1 MKNQD
6 KRARPNSTPQPR
18 SDFNWPPKDE
28 ELAPSGIDA
37 NQSAHERLRA
47 YFNWPPDDAGPA
59 PATAEASGVTSE
71 EPRSALNWPPV
82 DDVAAS
88 PGVGG
93 VPEPAGEA
101 EGSFNWPPPD
111 EPVPVPIVERMFQ
124 PSAPEVEPH
133 PEDSVFVPAPIEAA
147 AAIEVAAPTLDV
159 EAAAVAES
167 VVQAELDGI
176 TDGQWELEIA
186 RLQALIDG
194 LTEKLEWRATG
205 VIGNGQRLQH

>member
-1 MKNQD
+1 MKKLD

-28 ELAPSGIDA
+28 ELAPFGIDA
-37 NQSAHERLRA
+37 SPSAHERLRA
-47 YFNWPPDDAGPA
+47 YFNWPPDDAGAPA
-59 PATAEASGVTSE
+59 ATAEASGVTSE
-71 EPRSALNWPPV
+71 EPRSAFNWPPV
-82 DDVAAS
+82 DNVAAS
-88 PGVGG
+88 PGVGI

-111 EPVPVPIVERMFQ
+111 EPVPAPSVEMTFE
-124 PSAPEVEPH
+124 PSAAGVEPR
-133 PEDSVFVPAPIEAA
+133 PEDSVFVPAPIDAG
-147 AAIEVAAPTLDV
+147 AAIEVDAPTLDV
-159 EAAAVAES
+159 EAAAVADS